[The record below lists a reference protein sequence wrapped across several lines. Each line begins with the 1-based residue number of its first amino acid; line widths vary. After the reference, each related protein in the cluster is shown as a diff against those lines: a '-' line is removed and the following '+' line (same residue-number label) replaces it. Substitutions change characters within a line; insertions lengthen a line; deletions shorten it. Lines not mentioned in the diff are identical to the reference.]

1 MAVHHLLRC
10 QVASRA
16 ARFRAAG
23 ILATA
28 AFMGLSGCDGILDVD
43 TGDVITPGDLDRAGP
58 AGVATLVN
66 GMAGTVHLGFDAVA
80 RYSALLSD
88 EMVLAGTFPDRA
100 QVDRRRILD
109 DNGALTDEFYVPLHA
124 ARFQAD
130 TTVMILREWVDAPD
144 FQVVRSAIE
153 EGIARGT
160 LYGGYTRI
168 WLAETMCWS
177 ILTGAYPEAAPLLPD
192 ERMGQAIAF
201 LREAEET
208 AAAGGFEEL
217 RVAAILGQARAHL
230 WLGRFAEAAALAEQV
245 PRGFLL
251 RAEFSRSSPDQYNPF
266 YAVTWGDT
274 EAIRWTVG
282 DGTVT
287 ARGNEAWEYLGT
299 FLALNLVRNRPTGF
313 TSFQG
318 SIPVLLQMRYGRAEA
333 PIPIASGIEARLI
346 RAEAHVRAGQTL
358 QAQGILNDLRADFSL
373 RAGLVW
379 GLNPAPP
386 PGTLPP
392 VVLTGSMTSDLRS
405 VADERA
411 RELWLTGDRQATGR
425 RFRLDDSAGL
435 NLFPPVK
442 VAIGGGDD
450 LAFPIV
456 RRELE
461 GNPNLGTGD
470 ACPPGQAPGSWR

>member
-1 MAVHHLLRC
+1 MS
-10 QVASRA
+10 SRMT
-16 ARFRAAG
+16 RLGAAG
-23 ILATA
+23 ILAA
-28 AFMGLSGCDGILDVD
+28 AASAGLWGCDGILDVD

-66 GMAGTVHLGFDAVA
+66 GMAGTVHVGFAAVA

-109 DNGALTDEFYVPLHA
+109 DNGALTDEFYAPLHA

-130 TTVMILREWVDAPD
+130 TTVMILRERLDDPD
-144 FQVVRSAIE
+144 FQGVRATME

-192 ERMGQAIAF
+192 ERMGQAISI
-201 LREAEET
+201 LREAEE
-208 AAAGGFEEL
+208 AATAGGLEEIRL
-217 RVAAILGQARAHL
+217 AAILGQARARL
-230 WLGRFAEAAALAEQV
+230 WLGQFAEAAALADQV
-245 PRGFLL
+245 PRGFLF
-251 RAEFSRSSPDQYNPF
+251 RAEFSRSNPDQYNPF
-266 YAVTWGDT
+266 YVVTWGDT
-274 EAIRWTVG
+274 DAIRWTVG

-287 ARGNEAWEYLGT
+287 ARGNEAWTYLGT
-299 FLALNLVRNRPTGF
+299 FLALNLIRNRPAGF

-379 GLNPAPP
+379 GVNPAPP
-386 PGTLPP
+386 AGALPP
-392 VVLTGSMTSDLRS
+392 LVLTGSMSADLHM

-411 RELWLTGDRQATGR
+411 RELWLTGDRQATAR
-425 RFRLDDSAGL
+425 RFRLDDSAAL

-450 LAFPIV
+450 IAFPIV
-456 RRELE
+456 SRELE
-461 GNPNLGTGD
+461 GNANLGTGD
-470 ACPPGQAPGSWR
+470 ACPSGQAPGSWR

>member
-1 MAVHHLLRC
+1 MLAI
-10 QVASRA
+10 VA
-16 ARFRAAG
+16 
-23 ILATA
+23 ATA
-28 AFMGLSGCDGILDVD
+28 FAGLSGCDGILDVD
-43 TGDVITPGDLDRAGP
+43 TNDVITPGDLDRAGP

-88 EMVLAGTFPDRA
+88 EMILSGTFPDRA

-109 DNGALTDEFYVPLHA
+109 DNGVLTDEFYAPLHA

-144 FQVVRSAIE
+144 FQVVRSSVE

-160 LYGGYTRI
+160 LYGGYSRI

-177 ILTGAYPEAAPLLPD
+177 ILTGAHPETAPLLPD
-192 ERMGQAIAF
+192 ARMAQAIHF
-201 LREAEET
+201 LREAE
-208 AAAGGFEEL
+208 ALAGAGGFEEL
-217 RVAAILGQARAHL
+217 RLAAILGQARARL
-230 WLGRFAEAAALAEQV
+230 WLGEFAEAASLAAQV
-245 PRGFLL
+245 PRGFLF
-251 RAEFSRSSPDQYNPF
+251 RAEFSRSNPDQYNPF
-266 YAVTWGDT
+266 YVATWGDT
-274 EAIRWTVG
+274 GAIRWTVG

-287 ARGNEAWEYLGT
+287 SRGNEAWEHLGT
-299 FLALNLVRNRPTGF
+299 FLALNLVRNRPAGF

-318 SIPVLLQMRYGRAEA
+318 SIPVLLQTRYGRAEA
-333 PIPIASGIEARLI
+333 SIPIASGIEAALI

-379 GLNPAPP
+379 GVNPPPP
-386 PGTLPP
+386 PGALLPI
-392 VVLTGSMTSDLRS
+392 VLAGVMTTDLRS
-405 VADERA
+405 MADERA
-411 RELWLTGDRQATGR
+411 RELWLTGDRQATAR
-425 RFRLDDSAGL
+425 RFRLDDAVAI

-442 VAIGGGDD
+442 LAIGGGDD
-450 LAFPIV
+450 VAFPIV

-461 GNPNLGTGD
+461 GNPNLGSGD